1 MGFHMITILFN
12 VIWLL
17 NLFFLF
23 IKKKSRMVEATS
35 IAISFYIYFY
45 NQSSNDYQRYSWIY
59 NGNLK
64 NGVEPGFLL
73 LVNIGNRLGLSQNQF
88 QGFIASI
95 ALIVILYVYSRYSN
109 NFHFFFAMYFTYQ
122 YFADLDL
129 LRNFIMRAFLTAGIY
144 MLVKRKKIPF
154 VVCVFI
160 AFLFHRTALLYLPLV
175 FFDVDKALSKKII
188 KSFVTVI
195 ITLCIIGFVFG
206 NNWSWIINI
215 AAPILGEN
223 SQKLSYYFT
232 TKTRLG
238 FLIYFVLYIYN
249 YSTIILSAYNGDT
262 NISYSDGK
270 TVIIKTA
277 GRDVQG
283 EKVRIQNNELFLW
296 SKYINLYCL
305 LSFPLIMMNE
315 NFYRIFNN
323 IYFINLIYYS
333 KVLDSYNSTTSEY
346 YFRVIQFFVGNLL
359 YRLPF
364 VQGNDQKKFILMN
377 QGNTNWE

>member
-1 MGFHMITILFN
+1 
-12 VIWLL
+12 
-17 NLFFLF
+17 
-23 IKKKSRMVEATS
+23 
-35 IAISFYIYFY
+35 
-45 NQSSNDYQRYSWIY
+45 
-59 NGNLK
+59 
-64 NGVEPGFLL
+64 
-73 LVNIGNRLGLSQNQF
+73 
-88 QGFIASI
+88 
-95 ALIVILYVYSRYSN
+95 
-109 NFHFFFAMYFTYQ
+109 MYFTYQ